1 MRGVFFFLICSF
13 FSTTYNPK
21 LFLHVNEPVNAW
33 ADRYTSRCREQT
45 LRNEASHSR
54 FRGSVLSSAPKVAF
68 QVWVTDGRKNCLFN
82 ESTRW
87 LALCCAEWR
96 LCFRLPCNSCNCP
109 RLTSHY
115 WPFKDTGSVYYTMFL
130 NGAKNSLIGI
140 SWLLKWSHV
149 KSALLNNR
157 LKLGFTRCIK
167 SQKTNLWH
175 CLPSVCS
182 CLRRL
187 RSSHSRK
194 RGLMP
199 NLH

>member
-1 MRGVFFFLICSF
+1 MHELTVTRADVENRLWEMRLPTSDSEGQ
-13 FSTTYNPK
+13 FS
-21 LFLHVNEPVNAW
+21 H
-33 ADRYTSRCREQT
+33 Q
-45 LRNEASHSR
+45 
-54 FRGSVLSSAPKVAF
+54 PKVVL
-68 QVWVTDGRKNCLFN
+68 QVWVTDGRENCLFN

-130 NGAKNSLIGI
+130 NGAKNSLVGI

-149 KSALLNNR
+149 KSALLLNNR